1 MHSSDPHFAIA
12 PWSVIEESFLPE
24 NYRRAEGVLALANGY
39 LGQRASFEEGI
50 SGVEALTGN
59 YIAGVFDAYPNEGMI
74 KLKGR
79 PTHPREMV
87 NIPNY
92 LPVALFFNNTRV
104 DLSQARILAYHRT
117 LSLQHGILSR
127 EYTVSLGSGE
137 TLRIAFERLLS
148 LQRRHIAAM
157 QVRVTPLS
165 SGGTIRF
172 ASSVD
177 ASVTNLKIPH
187 FGNIQP
193 IGGKGQ
199 DFHGVTV
206 RTLHTG
212 IDIAVLAR
220 ETLSGG
226 KPAEEECLTEKDD
239 RVSTHRFT
247 VSCEKEET
255 VVFTKTVAV
264 VSSRDC
270 DLQGGFLPFCEAL
283 LKDAA
288 AAGFA
293 TLKQEQ
299 QTAWQEIWNAVEI
312 EITERAESQAL
323 TQGLRYSIFQM
334 MQNAPR
340 GDHTIN
346 IGAKGLSGEHYFGT
360 YFWDTEAYMVPLFG
374 FIAPSVARDLIRN
387 RAYLLPGARN
397 KAVDLD
403 VKGAMYPFMS
413 DADGNESSTL
423 WQFGLMGIH
432 VSAAVAWGVWFYY
445 CVSGDL
451 ATVADEG
458 IDVMV
463 ETSRFWVSRVF
474 WSEELQQF
482 VINRVLGPDEYH
494 QSVDNNF
501 YTNIMAQENLR
512 KTLVLLERINE
523 ALPERY
529 AKVLKRLGLSQ
540 TEIEQ
545 FKTVA
550 EKIRLPYDATRA
562 INLQDDRF
570 LSLEPYDL
578 AKNPPGGAINAVWSY
593 DRVGRTQLLRQA
605 DVLVAHLLV
614 GDRFDPAQLTR
625 DFDYYEP
632 KTTHDSSLSFCH
644 HSILAAALKRKAQ
657 AYDYFLKTARLDID
671 DIHGNSWQGVHT
683 ACLAGAWQCVV
694 MGFGGV
700 RWYNGALRLDPLLP
714 DEWDAFSFSIWWH
727 GTRLSV
733 RIEQGE
739 VELKTNGKEISL
751 LLGDKTVVA
760 GATPA
765 KFPYNTQG

>member
-1 MHSSDPHFAIA
+1 MNTPGPHFAIA

-50 SGVEALTGN
+50 SGVETLPGN

-74 KLKGR
+74 RLKGR

-92 LPVALFFNNTRV
+92 LPITLFFNNTRV
-104 DLSQARILAYHRT
+104 DLGQLQIIDYRRT
-117 LSLQHGILSR
+117 LSLKSGILSR
-127 EYTVSLGSGE
+127 EFTVSMGADA
-137 TLRIAFERLLS
+137 TLRVSFERLLS
-148 LQRRHIAAM
+148 LKRRHIAAM

-165 SGGTIRF
+165 RAGTVCF
-172 ASSVD
+172 ASSID
-177 ASVTNLKIPH
+177 ASVTNLKMPH

-193 IGGKGQ
+193 IGGAAQ
-199 DFHGVTV
+199 DRHGVTV
-206 RTLHTG
+206 RTLHTE

-220 ETLSGG
+220 EALTSC
-226 KPAEEECLTEKDD
+226 KPAAAECLAENDG

-247 VSCEKEET
+247 VSCEKDET
-255 VVFTKTVAV
+255 VVFTKIVAV
-264 VSSRDC
+264 TSSRDR
-270 DLQGGFLPFCEAL
+270 DQQGDFLAFCEAL
-283 LKDAA
+283 LADAES
-288 AAGFA
+288 AGFEA
-293 TLKQEQ
+293 FKKEQEA
-299 QTAWQEIWNAVEI
+299 AWEETWDGVEI

-334 MQNAPR
+334 MQNAPH
-340 GDHTIN
+340 GDHTVN

-374 FIAPSVARDLIRN
+374 FIAPPVARDLVRN

-397 KAVDLD
+397 KAIDLD
-403 VKGAMYPFMS
+403 VKGAMFPFMS
-413 DADGNESSTL
+413 DADGNECATL

-451 ATVADEG
+451 TTVANEG

-463 ETSRFWVSRVF
+463 ETSRFWVSRVY
-474 WSEELQQF
+474 WSEELQQY

-512 KTLVLLERINE
+512 KTLVLLERIRE
-523 ALPERY
+523 ELPESY
-529 AKVLKRLGLSQ
+529 AKAIERLGLSQ
-540 TEIEQ
+540 AELDQ

-550 EKIRLPYDATRA
+550 DKIRLPYDADLA
-562 INLQDDRF
+562 VNLQDDRF

-578 AKNPPGGAINAVWSY
+578 VKNPVGGAINAVWSY

-605 DVLVAHLLV
+605 DVLVAHLLI
-614 GDRFDPAQLTR
+614 GDRFDKAQLTR

-644 HSILAAALKRKAQ
+644 HSILAAAIKRKAQ

-671 DIHGNSWQGVHT
+671 DLHGNSWQGVHT

-694 MGFGGV
+694 LGFGGV
-700 RWYNGALRLDPLLP
+700 RWYNSALRLDPLLP
-714 DEWDAFSFSIWWH
+714 DEWDTFSFSIWWH

-733 RIEQGE
+733 RVLEGG
-739 VELKTNGKEISL
+739 VELKTNGNELSL

-760 GATPA
+760 SATA
-765 KFPYNTQG
+765 TKFSYDTRG

>member
-1 MHSSDPHFAIA
+1 MHNSGPHFVVD
-12 PWSVIEESFLPE
+12 PWSVIETSFVPG

-39 LGQRASFEEGI
+39 LGQRASFEEAA
-50 SGVEALTGN
+50 SGVETLPGN
-59 YIAGVFDAYPNEGMI
+59 YIAGVFDAYPNDAMI
-74 KLKGR
+74 RLKGR
-79 PTHPREMV
+79 PTDPREMV

-92 LPVALFFNNTRV
+92 LPIALFFNGTRV
-104 DLSQARILAYHRT
+104 DLAQAQILGYRRT
-117 LSLQHGILSR
+117 LSLKQGLLSR
-127 EYTVSLGSGE
+127 EYTVSVGQGE
-137 TLRIAFERLLS
+137 TLRVSFERLLS
-148 LQRRHIAAM
+148 LKRRHIAAM
-157 QVRVTPLS
+157 QVRITPLS
-165 SGGTIRF
+165 NGGTIGF

-177 ASVTNLKIPH
+177 AGVKNLKMPH

-193 IGGKGQ
+193 IPGQ
-199 DFHGVTV
+199 AEHPHGVRV

-220 ETLSGG
+220 ETLTGG
-226 KPAEEECLTEKDD
+226 KPTAEECLEENGG
-239 RVSTHRFT
+239 RVSTRRFT
-247 VSCEKEET
+247 VSCEKGEP

-264 VSSRDC
+264 TSSRDC
-270 DLQGGFLPFCEAL
+270 DLQGDFLAFCESL
-283 LKDAA
+283 LCEAA
-288 AAGFA
+288 AAGFE
-293 TLKQEQ
+293 TLKREQ
-299 QTAWQEIWNAVEI
+299 AAAWEEIWNAVEI

-340 GDHTIN
+340 GDHTVN

-360 YFWDTEAYMVPLFG
+360 YFWDTEAFMIPLFG
-374 FIAPSVARDLIRN
+374 FIAPPVARDLIRN
-387 RAYLLPGARN
+387 RAYLLPGAKR
-397 KAVDLD
+397 KAVELD

-451 ATVADEG
+451 ATIADEG

-474 WSEELQQF
+474 WNEELQQY
-482 VINRVLGPDEYH
+482 VLNRVLGPDEYH
-494 QSVDNNF
+494 QGVDNNF

-512 KTLVLLERINE
+512 KTLVLLERIHE
-523 ALPERY
+523 ALPESY
-529 AKVLKRLGLSQ
+529 AKIFKRLGLSQ
-540 TEIEQ
+540 EELDQ

-550 EKIRLPYDATRA
+550 EKIRLPYDANRA
-562 INLQDDRF
+562 VNLQDDRF
-570 LSLEPYDL
+570 LFLEPYDL
-578 AKNPPGGAINAVWSY
+578 AKHPIGGAINAVWSY
-593 DRVGRTQLLRQA
+593 DRAGRTQLLRQA
-605 DVLVAHLLV
+605 DVLVAHLLL
-614 GDRFDPAQLTR
+614 GDRFDKAQLTR

-644 HSILAAALKRKAQ
+644 HAILAAAIRRKKQ

-671 DIHGNSWQGVHT
+671 DLHGNSWQGVHT

-694 MGFGGV
+694 LGFGGV
-700 RWYNGALRLDPLLP
+700 RWYNGMLRLDPLLP
-714 DEWDAFSFSIWWH
+714 DEWDTFSFSIWWH

-733 RIEQGE
+733 RIQDGG
-739 VELKTNGKEISL
+739 VELKTDGKEISL
-751 LLGDKTVVA
+751 LLGDQTIVA
-760 GATPA
+760 NSNTARFSHATR
-765 KFPYNTQG
+765 G